1 MFDLHFSADGTRV
14 LKWTERDRYP
24 GERGLWIDICRDDD
38 KEKEFLIRTNREVG
52 KLQVEMDDRRIWRAL
67 VLKD

>member
-1 MFDLHFSADGTRV
+1 MFDLHFSADGKRV
-14 LKWTERDRYP
+14 LKWSDRNRYP

-38 KEKEFLIRTNREVG
+38 KERDVLLRINRQG
-52 KLQVEMDDRRIWRAL
+52 GLQCEIDDRNIWRAL